1 MGFERATGAQPALW
15 VEDALREGKF
25 HRVSGTVPARFEA
38 YVAVLYPAWRCVC
51 VEEGANPEYY
61 DEPGEPIRWG
71 DVAGAGLPVHYGIAP
86 HSRFGKHWANPT
98 LYRRLDDG
106 NWMVDELVGVQDLT
120 PLLRVGDEW
129 ICGPRESLSRQL
141 ASTLSDLLGAATSTV
156 DSCWYGIWDGYGWY
170 SDEQRSGPAIST
182 RFRRWLLYR
191 APLSELT
198 TSTKSVAVPSQLST
212 ISYVAI
218 SQDPKKASKAGLS
231 QHFKKDVANIGPDVP
246 DLPLPPAA
254 ERERDLAYQCAELVW
269 PDDRSWC
276 LAPELDLPCVLI
288 GGSRKL
294 VNSIMNEPDLETQ
307 ELRTEDRFPN
317 LGDVLRPVVDK
328 PPDLSLPP
336 SFESRKPLKGKP
348 MWGRGMTRAETKMMK
363 KWLKQAMRNERPE

>member
-1 MGFERATGAQPALW
+1 MGFERATSAQPALW
-15 VEDALREGKF
+15 VEEALRGGKF

-51 VEEGANPEYY
+51 VEEGANPEYH
-61 DEPGEPIRWG
+61 DEPGEPIRWA
-71 DVAGAGLPVHYGIAP
+71 DVAEAGLPVHYGIAP
-86 HSRFGKHWANPT
+86 HSRFGKHWSNPT
-98 LYRRLDDG
+98 QYRRLDDG
-106 NWMVDELVGVQDLT
+106 NWIVDELAGVQDLT

-141 ASTLSDLLGAATSTV
+141 ASILKELLGAATSTV

-198 TSTKSVAVPSQLST
+198 TSTKSIAAPSQPT

-218 SQDPKKASKAGLS
+218 RQDRKKAKKAGLI
-231 QHFKKDVANIGPDVP
+231 QRFKGDVAVIGSDVP
-246 DLPLPPAA
+246 DRPLPPAA
-254 ERERDLAYQCAELVW
+254 ERERELVYQCAELVW

-276 LAPELDLPCVLI
+276 LTPELDLPCVLI
-288 GGSRKL
+288 GGSREL
-294 VNSIMNEPDLETQ
+294 VNSIMDNPGLETQ
-307 ELRTEDRFPN
+307 ELRPEDGFPR
-317 LGDVLRPVVDK
+317 LGDVLKPVIEK
-328 PPDLSLPP
+328 PSELSLPP
-336 SFESRKPLKGKP
+336 AFESRKPPKGKP
-348 MWGRGMTRAETKMMK
+348 AWGRGMNRADRKMMK
-363 KWLKQAMRNERPE
+363 NWLKKALRTGRSR